1 MKRRLSILMLLI
13 WGLALPAA
21 CSNPRSRKGPKPAP
35 DVRQPAPAKAKP
47 ARRPESGLRKPV
59 TPSKD
64 ETPRS
69 AAGVASSAARLP
81 ASLAAFA
88 GKGEPVVQQAFLPP
102 QATWRFLVGQI
113 TTARADARTSGKQI
127 LLRFEAGAVHRTVKE
142 GPRTTWQ
149 LPSGLVLQRVPV
161 HLLLLPDQTIQV
173 LDATGR
179 PRPETAE
186 TPVLQARIG
195 AADSG
200 VQEFRL
206 TVKGGRE
213 VRSIRTAG

>member
-1 MKRRLSILMLLI
+1 MKRCLSILMLLI

-21 CSNPRSRKGPKPAP
+21 CSNPRSRKGPKPDP
-35 DVRQPAPAKAKP
+35 DVKQPAPAKAKP
-47 ARRPESGLRKPV
+47 ARRPDK
-59 TPSKD
+59 SKD

-69 AAGVASSAARLP
+69 TASGASSAAPLP

-142 GPRTTWQ
+142 GPRTTWE
-149 LPSGLVLQRVPV
+149 LPSGLVLRRVPV
-161 HLLLLPDQTIQV
+161 HLLLLPDQTVQV

-186 TPVLQARIG
+186 TPVLRARIG
-195 AADSG
+195 SPESG

-213 VRSIRTAG
+213 VRSIQTAG